1 VRGVESRSC
10 ERGNWL
16 WEIGERLVIDS
27 HIHLDADQYPDPS
40 GAIKRALEAGVTG
53 IIVPGTGGESNLRVR
68 ELASRFPNVVYAACG
83 YHPERLELTDADL
96 AAALAMIRTERDSL
110 CAVGEVGLP
119 WYGDRARE
127 AAVTSRARVVLSRIA
142 RAAVDADL
150 AVIVHAP
157 HDTASSALDI
167 LKQAGVTRAVF
178 HWHKSDDATTLA
190 ILDAGYFISITP
202 EVAYR
207 DRDQRLAR
215 MVPLDRMLLE
225 TDGPWP
231 YAGPFKGRA
240 TEPAMIVETAAVIAQ
255 ILNVSREQVAA
266 ATTANAQALF
276 RIL

>member
-1 VRGVESRSC
+1 M
-10 ERGNWL
+10 
-16 WEIGERLVIDS
+16 IDS

-40 GAIKRALEAGVTG
+40 ETIKRALEAGVTG
-53 IIVPGTGGESNLRVR
+53 IVAPGTGGESNRRVL
-68 ELASRFPNVVYAACG
+68 ELSSRFPKVVYAACG

-96 AAALAMIRTERDSL
+96 ENALVMIRDHRDSL
-110 CAVGEVGLP
+110 CAVGEVGMP

-127 AAVTSRARVVLSRIA
+127 RATVTQAARVLSRMA

-150 AVIVHAP
+150 SVIVHAP
-157 HDTASSALDI
+157 HDSAREALEI
-167 LKQAGVTRAVF
+167 LKAAGVQRAVF

-207 DRDQRLAR
+207 DRDQRLAK

-240 TEPAMIVETAAVIAQ
+240 TEPTMIVETADAIGRL
-255 ILNVSREQVAA
+255 LNVPREVVTS
-266 ATTANAQALF
+266 ATTANARSLF
-276 RIL
+276 CIPSP